1 MKCQLFKCGF
11 IAILCLTVCGALTHA
26 QDWSRGANIQNVSD
40 ANSVNQSSNP
50 LANDQTAKQ
59 YWNQAADPNSP
70 PAYFVQDETT
80 EQKDDKYEELL
91 KQIEANKKSIDG
103 LKDDSAD
110 FAKGGHGDQSM
121 EIVGRVHFDYWTFP
135 DVEQSVY
142 PLEGGDP
149 QDRFLFRRIRIGAKG
164 KVKDNMVYRAT
175 LEFAGGNDTEY
186 RDVYLGWTDL
196 PVLQQLLIGNQKRFI
211 GLDHINS
218 SRYNVFIERPY
229 VVESFNE
236 DARRLGIASYG
247 TTEDLCY
254 HWQYGIFNQEK
265 TQDDPGY
272 FGDHYQPQ
280 AVGRLAAVPWW
291 DETSGGRGYLHMA
304 MSGTFAVPDGT
315 DPTNNLAR
323 FRTRPEARTSNRWL
337 DTGRIADA
345 DKYYQTGLECV
356 LNIGALHIGGEY
368 LTTDVDRDNGQ
379 NDVQFDGG
387 YVYVAYFLTGEHVA
401 WDRGKG
407 QLGRVKPF
415 ENFFAVRDCDGCVK
429 RGMGAW
435 QVAYRYSDIDLNDD
449 NITGGTA
456 ASHTIGM
463 NWWWNPYARMQF
475 NYIFG
480 NIQSPTAGAGG
491 GGGDYEVA
499 GVRFMIDF

>member
-1 MKCQLFKCGF
+1 MKFQLLKCGL
-11 IAILCLTVCGALTHA
+11 IAILCSTVCGALSQA

-80 EQKDDKYEELL
+80 EKKDDKYEELL

-121 EIVGRVHFDYWTFP
+121 QVVGRVHFDYWTFP
-135 DVEQSVY
+135 AVEQSVY

-186 RDVYLGWTDL
+186 RDVYLGWSDL
-196 PVLQQLLIGNQKRFI
+196 PILQQLLIGNQKRFI

-218 SRYNVFIERPY
+218 SRYNVFIERPF

-247 TTEDLCY
+247 TTEDLSY

-265 TQDDPGY
+265 NPG
-272 FGDHYQPQ
+272 
-280 AVGRLAAVPWW
+280 
-291 DETSGGRGYLHMA
+291 
-304 MSGTFAVPDGT
+304 
-315 DPTNNLAR
+315 
-323 FRTRPEARTSNRWL
+323 
-337 DTGRIADA
+337 
-345 DKYYQTGLECV
+345 
-356 LNIGALHIGGEY
+356 
-368 LTTDVDRDNGQ
+368 
-379 NDVQFDGG
+379 
-387 YVYVAYFLTGEHVA
+387 
-401 WDRGKG
+401 
-407 QLGRVKPF
+407 
-415 ENFFAVRDCDGCVK
+415 
-429 RGMGAW
+429 
-435 QVAYRYSDIDLNDD
+435 
-449 NITGGTA
+449 
-456 ASHTIGM
+456 
-463 NWWWNPYARMQF
+463 
-475 NYIFG
+475 
-480 NIQSPTAGAGG
+480 
-491 GGGDYEVA
+491 
-499 GVRFMIDF
+499 